1 MAVPSLQRRPHAAS
15 RVIPGRV
22 REFGSTVWNANVT
35 GLSSMLAYN
44 IMLGIVPLSLL
55 GLFVAGQVLSSNTV
69 EHSIEG
75 TLQDF
80 FPGTTKHTLDDLLHQ
95 VAAST
100 ATTGILA
107 LIASLWLASS
117 FWGSLD
123 TAFSRIY
130 GCESRSWL
138 RQKRFALGM
147 VVVLVLLLL
156 SAVAVPAL
164 QSALKAGAAHL
175 PLVVR
180 HVNTVVY
187 IVSLAFS
194 LGLMFLCLAT
204 IYMRVPNIKVP
215 WHAVWPGALA
225 ATIAIGIVAVGFPI
239 YLTSISTIARF
250 GTTII
255 FIVIVLG
262 WFWVVALIILCGG
275 VMNAVSLKHYRLK
288 HPE

>member
-1 MAVPSLQRRPHAAS
+1 
-15 RVIPGRV
+15 
-22 REFGSTVWNANVT
+22 VWKANVT

-55 GLFVAGQVLSSNTV
+55 GLFVAGQVLSSQSV
-69 EHSIEG
+69 EHSIEH

-107 LIASLWLASS
+107 LVASLWLASS

-130 GCESRSWL
+130 GCQSRSWL

-147 VVVLVLLLL
+147 VVVLVLLLI

-164 QSALKAGAAHL
+164 QSALKAEAAHL

-215 WHAVWPGALA
+215 WRATWPGALA

-239 YLTSISTIARF
+239 YLSSISTISKF
-250 GTTII
+250 GGGLI

-262 WFWVVALIILCGG
+262 WFWVVALIILCGA
-275 VMNAVSLKHYRLK
+275 VMNAVSLKHYRVK
-288 HPE
+288 HPA

>member
-1 MAVPSLQRRPHAAS
+1 MAAS
-15 RVIPGRV
+15 PRLRRQSAARRHVFPLAV
-22 REFGSTVWNANVT
+22 REFGRTVWDANVT

-44 IMLGIVPLSLL
+44 MILGIVPLSLL
-55 GLFVAGQVLSSNTV
+55 GLFVAGQVLSSSSV

-80 FPGTTKHTLDDLLHQ
+80 FPGTTKDTLDSLLHQ
-95 VAAST
+95 IASST

-130 GCESRSWL
+130 GVNSRSWL

-147 VVVLVLLLL
+147 VLVLVLLLI
-156 SAVAVPAL
+156 ATVATPTL
-164 QSALKAGAAHL
+164 QSLLRAGAVHL
-175 PLVVR
+175 PYVVS
-180 HVNTVVY
+180 HVKGFVY
-187 IVSLAFS
+187 GASLAFS
-194 LGLMFLCLAT
+194 LLLLFACLSV
-204 IYMRVPNIKVP
+204 IYLRVPNCKIP
-215 WHAVWPGALA
+215 WHAAWPGALA
-225 ATIAIGIVAVGFPI
+225 ATIAIGIVAAAFPV
-239 YLTSISTIARF
+239 YLSSISTIARF
-250 GTTII
+250 SSTIV

-275 VMNAVSLKHYRLK
+275 VMNAVSLKHYRAR
-288 HPE
+288 P